1 MLYNRFNNLIAIA
14 VLILVALNACSTGET
29 QKSSPD
35 ITSDD
40 IKTHITFLASD
51 DLEGREAGKPG
62 EAKAAAYIAD
72 LFKEY
77 GLEPAGDDNTYL
89 QEFVVNTSMLR
100 NPHENENFEGEK
112 RLAYNVVG
120 TLYGTEAAE
129 DFIIIGAH
137 FDHLGWGDGGFG
149 SLYAGDSLKIHY
161 GADDNASGTAGL
173 LELAEY
179 FSENR
184 PKKDI
189 LFIAFT
195 AEEMGLLGSDYYTKN
210 PTVDLTSAIAMI
222 NMDMIGRME
231 NDKLMIFGVGTAD
244 RWSDIVSTAN
254 TDSLTLSLVEDGTG
268 ASDHTSFYYQ
278 DIPVLH
284 YFTDTHEDYHKP
296 SDTPDLINYDGQ
308 VLVLNHLARV
318 VNQLDEIDKT
328 QLMFTEAPGQQR
340 QAARMEG
347 PTLGVIPDYAG
358 TDSDNGMKISGV
370 TKGGSAEK
378 AGLQNGD
385 IIVGIGENE
394 IADIYG
400 YMEVLGTLKKDQKTT
415 ITVLREGKKLTLD
428 LEL

>member
-1 MLYNRFNNLIAIA
+1 MNFTHFSRFTPLFLALFIT
-14 VLILVALNACSTGET
+14 LNACDTKEE
-29 QKSSPD
+29 QKSSSD
-35 ITSDD
+35 ITAQDL
-40 IKTHITFLASD
+40 KTHITFLASD
-51 DLEGREAGKPG
+51 ELEGRETGKPG
-62 EAKAAAYIAD
+62 EAIAAAYIAD
-72 LFKEY
+72 LFKDY

-89 QEFVVNTSMLR
+89 QEFVVNTSMLK
-100 NPHENENFEGEK
+100 NPHVNEDFEGEK

-222 NMDMIGRME
+222 NMDMIGRMKD
-231 NDKLMIFGVGTAD
+231 NKLMIFGIGTAD
-244 RWSDIVSTAN
+244 NWEDIIYTAN
-254 TDSLTLSLVEDGTG
+254 TDSLSLSLVEDGTG

-278 DIPVLH
+278 NIPVLH

-296 SDTPDLINYDGQ
+296 SDTADLINYDGE
-308 VLVLNHLARV
+308 VLVLNHLTRV
-318 VNQLDEIDKT
+318 VTQLDEMEKS
-328 QLMFTEAPGQQR
+328 QMEFREAPGQQR

-347 PTLGVIPDYAG
+347 PSLGVIPDYAG
-358 TDSDNGMKISGV
+358 MSSDKGMEISGT
-370 TKGGSAEK
+370 TKGGAAEK
-378 AGLQNGD
+378 AGLLGGD
-385 IIVGIGENE
+385 IIIGIGSAD
-394 IADIYG
+394 IADIYE
-400 YMEVLGTLKKDQKTT
+400 YMEVLGTLKKGQKTT
-415 ITVLREGKKLTLD
+415 VTIIRNGEKLTLN